1 MNKEEILEKSRKDYN
16 DEGMIQA
23 ENKGREI
30 GFIVF
35 VIVFLIVALMN
46 LFYGDNNDNYGPFA
60 MFWAFLAAESYPKYK
75 FTKRKSDLFT
85 IILSS
90 IGAILWLINLWLS
103 Y

>member
-1 MNKEEILEKSRKDYN
+1 MMNKEDILRKSRNEHK
-16 DEGMIQA
+16 DEGMIQV

-30 GFIVF
+30 GYIVF
-35 VIVFLIVALMN
+35 VIVFLIVILMN
-46 LFYGDNNDNYGPFA
+46 MFHGVDNYGPFA

-90 IGAILWLINLWLS
+90 IGAILWLITTFS
-103 Y
+103 